1 MDEKLVDLRST
12 KNPHARIK
20 IMKGH
25 FATSHSHINTYIDMS
40 TVKSRHN
47 NCRETAKVLA
57 AEYVHSTAVDTI
69 VCLEETDTIGT
80 FLAEQLA
87 DADAFSLSK
96 GNNISIV
103 TPEYRQ
109 NGQILFRDNVQRMIR
124 NQQVLILAPSIT
136 TGKSVSQAIEA
147 VLYYGGTV
155 CGICSVFSSIS
166 KINGLEVKTIFTSKD
181 LPDYR
186 AYKPSECP
194 LCKEGTKLDAIVNS
208 YGYSE
213 L

>member
-1 MDEKLVDLRST
+1 MDERLVDLRSA
-12 KNPHARIK
+12 KNPKARIK

-25 FATSHSHINTYIDMS
+25 FATSNSHINTYIDMS
-40 TVKSRHN
+40 TIKARHN

-57 AEYVHSTAVDTI
+57 AEYMHTVSVDTI

-87 DADAFSLSK
+87 DGSNYSLSK
-96 GNNISIV
+96 GNNISIIS
-103 TPEYRQ
+103 PEYHQ
-109 NGQILFRDNVQRMIR
+109 SGQILFRDNVQRMIK
-124 NQQVLILAPSIT
+124 NSQVLILAPSIT
-136 TGKSVSQAIEA
+136 TGKSVKRAIEA
-147 VLYYGGTV
+147 VLYYGGKV

-186 AYKPSECP
+186 AYAPSECP
-194 LCKEGTKLDAIVNS
+194 MCKAGEKLDAIVNS
-208 YGYSE
+208 YGYSK

>member
-1 MDEKLVDLRST
+1 MDERLVDLRST
-12 KNPHARIK
+12 KNPKARIK

-57 AEYVHSTAVDTI
+57 SEYMHTVPVDTI
-69 VCLEETDTIGT
+69 VCLEETDSIGT
-80 FLAEQLA
+80 FMAEQLA
-87 DADAFSLSK
+87 DANAYSLSK
-96 GNNISIV
+96 GNNISIIS
-103 TPEYRQ
+103 PEYHQ
-109 NGQILFRDNVQRMIR
+109 SGQILFRDNVQRMIK
-124 NQQVLILAPSIT
+124 NSQVLILAPSIT
-136 TGKSVSQAIEA
+136 TGKSVKRAIEA

-155 CGICSVFSSIS
+155 CGICSVFSSIN

-186 AYKPSECP
+186 AYSSTDCP
-194 LCKEGTKLDAIVNS
+194 MCQAGQKLDAIVNS
-208 YGYSE
+208 YGYSK